1 MPFIGEAEWGRQS
14 CLQPPFRR
22 LANPEHWRSQ
32 RFFGFVSCR
41 YRDGK
46 PEKFVKGRASRLKAG
61 CTVESLVLA
70 GKPHVGQDGILLPIG
85 NRPLR
90 VFIPF
95 HGPKAHADRQ
105 DWLPRESAKAKRPA
119 EAGCRLN
126 ACPTK
131 EGRQD

>member
-1 MPFIGEAEWGRQS
+1 VGQAIVPAAAFQAAFEPGQTPEQ
-14 CLQPPFRR
+14 FVRR
-22 LANPEHWRSQ
+22 R
-32 RFFGFVSCR
+32 G
-41 YRDGK
+41 
-46 PEKFVKGRASRLKAG
+46 SRLKAD